1 MGADSS
7 IMRGIGQEELWR
19 TVYAAGSIPQMTSG
33 MAYDR
38 ALRAHILTAQGTITL
53 ILEISDSLKFFDQ
66 MKLQRIWDDM
76 LNENISLEDAVDSP
90 IV

>member
-7 IMRGIGQEELWR
+7 ILRGIGQEELWR

-38 ALRAHILTAQGTITL
+38 ALRAHILTAQGTVTL
-53 ILEISDSLKFFDQ
+53 ILKYLIASSSLI
-66 MKLQRIWDDM
+66 QRIWDDM

-90 IV
+90 DV